1 MATDILDNVSA
12 SWAWTGLR
20 PAKLIAINAF
30 GNLIIEAEDGE
41 YWRICPEELSCESVA
56 ESKADFDALLVTED
70 FQRDWEMTRMV
81 QIAYAEWG
89 APPEGRCYCLKV
101 PGLLGGAYEADNI
114 GIMWIGDL
122 ISFSGD
128 LALQIED
135 LPAGTKAKVSII
147 G

>member
-30 GNLIIEAEDGE
+30 GNLIIEAEDGA
-41 YWRICPEELSCESVA
+41 YWRICPEELSCETIA
-56 ESKADFDALLVTED
+56 ETRAAFDAVLVTED

-101 PGLLGGAYEADNI
+101 PGVLGGAYETDNI
-114 GIMWIGDL
+114 GMMWIGDL

-135 LPAGTKAKVSII
+135 LPDGTRAKVSII